1 MRTLSNLAKFFIIC
15 AAVFF
20 VGLVC
25 TIIGVAA
32 GGFDGINKI
41 AEKYD
46 WIQGDPGER
55 TVISQ
60 TVEDFQSVAV
70 TGDADYWIVGRDFY
84 KSEKW
89 LADQDL
95 LTEKEAA
102 LIEPN
107 QVSIICGENA
117 DKPEIKVEKGVLTI
131 DAGAKDVSGISFSTS
146 DAPWNPEVLICVPD
160 EVLESLTASS
170 EIGDINCLGVAWK
183 NARIELNTGN
193 VNMEGVRS
201 GGLVAETDTGDANLQ
216 GKFMERLQAKTDTG
230 DIEIDTTLA
239 KAEYGLDLKA
249 DSGEITI
256 SEPGQDDRE
265 IDEATATVKEVG
277 GPHTIIAST
286 DTGEINL
293 SFQSD

>member
-32 GGFDGINKI
+32 GGFEGINKI

-70 TGDADYWIVGRDFY
+70 TGYADYWIVGRDFY

-183 NARIELNTGN
+183 NARIELNSGT
-193 VNMEGVRS
+193 VNRGGVRS
-201 GGLVAETDTGDANLQ
+201 GGLVAEEFHDIAAFDQTHALGGETLQ
-216 GKFMERLQAKTDTG
+216 LDRADLGAVLVALAALLRLLVVVEFAFDPLVG
-230 DIEIDTTLA
+230 AVEEIDGRPQ
-239 KAEYGLDLKA
+239 EVLKV
-249 DSGEITI
+249 GF
-256 SEPGQDDRE
+256 
-265 IDEATATVKEVG
+265 EA
-277 GPHTIIAST
+277 
-286 DTGEINL
+286 
-293 SFQSD
+293 SFA